1 MGICWEAPRAEP
13 ASSDKCL
20 RGISRVAIISKVKSD
35 VCRLRVRRADVSIRI
50 DGVRMRAIRRAIA
63 LLILS
68 PIFLLAISESSVG
81 VQLLAQVTGQ
91 PGPAPLTP
99 PAAPGQP
106 ASFST
111 IGALPALA
119 PAPGTFRA
127 SALQAAAQP
136 TPRAFR
142 CTCSAPGYYTQWAG
156 EVVAPSYI
164 LAKQAATGQCVNF
177 NVNSNAPSPYIPP
190 PTQFAR
196 PGLQNGTAFNNSH
209 TIINSNVA
217 AGQPV
222 SVFKGTVAGECT
234 QCACN

>member
-1 MGICWEAPRAEP
+1 
-13 ASSDKCL
+13 
-20 RGISRVAIISKVKSD
+20 
-35 VCRLRVRRADVSIRI
+35 
-50 DGVRMRAIRRAIA
+50 MRAIRIAIV

-68 PIFLLAISESSVG
+68 PIFLLAISESRLG
-81 VQLLAQVTGQ
+81 VRLQAQVTGA

-106 ASFST
+106 NSFAT
-111 IGALPALA
+111 IGALPPLA
-119 PAPGTFRA
+119 PAPGTFAR
-127 SALQAAAQP
+127 AAAAAAIQP

-142 CTCSAPGYYTQWAG
+142 CTCSAPGYFTQWAG

-164 LAKQAATGQCVNF
+164 LAKQAASGQCVNF
-177 NVNSNAPSPYIPP
+177 NVNSGAPSPYIPP

-209 TIINSNVA
+209 AAINSNVA
-217 AGQPV
+217 LNQPV
-222 SVFKGTVAGECT
+222 AAYQGQIAGECT